1 MQRFFRNA
9 GVLLKWLL
17 LAPFLLIKGYLWI
30 LFVAPR
36 VVARI
41 NDDFPK
47 SIEEFDQAMRTDPF
61 EMCCSLCPAVAVTIL
76 SWMLLVVLP
85 FLAVVLS
92 HS

>member
-1 MQRFFRNA
+1 MGLFFRNVS
-9 GVLLKWLL
+9 VLLKWLL

-36 VVARI
+36 EVARI

-47 SIEEFDQAMRTDPF
+47 SIEEFDLAMRTDPF
-61 EMCCSLCPAVAVTIL
+61 EMSCSLFPAVTVAIC

-85 FLAVVLS
+85 FLAVVLG